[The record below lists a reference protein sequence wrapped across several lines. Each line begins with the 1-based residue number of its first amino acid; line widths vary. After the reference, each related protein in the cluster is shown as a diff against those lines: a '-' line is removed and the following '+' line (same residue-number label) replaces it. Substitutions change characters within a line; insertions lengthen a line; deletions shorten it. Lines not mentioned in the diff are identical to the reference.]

1 MPLLFVPPQTL
12 ASSNPIPTMQNFT
25 APSSLL
31 SLPTPFPL
39 SRISS
44 NTSSAPT
51 SLFHD
56 PRILGKS
63 NHVLRFRGHSRRAD
77 EVNLSS
83 TADEVNG
90 AVDDSSSD
98 FSASVS
104 RTVVDWDSARTY
116 KDFGL
121 TFEGKVE
128 GRNRGETGY
137 DLQEMAQSLVGS
149 IIAMKVVDVDEGEKR
164 LIFSE
169 AQTAFNEYK
178 DSINVGDTFDGRV
191 GPVKDFGA
199 FIYLCFPDGNYY
211 LKGLLHKSEISWD
224 FVQNPGDFLNVG
236 DIVRVKVIS
245 IDRETARI
253 YLSIKQLEE
262 DPLLETFDKVIH
274 QQGVVSSSSSTT
286 FSYVIK
292 PLPGLTEILD
302 ELLREQGIDDVKI
315 TRQGFERRV
324 VSPDLQIWL
333 SNVSRLPFNTK
344 NHHMCL
350 PSSSP
355 VGMMLLDIGTKSPEF
370 VPQAPSAGNKVTLL
384 ARAGRQVQ
392 EIELTTSFDHD
403 GVKQALQHALE
414 RVP

>member
-1 MPLLFVPPQTL
+1 MPLLFVTPQTL
-12 ASSNPIPTMQNFT
+12 TSSNPIPTMRIFT

-44 NTSSAPT
+44 NISSAPT

-56 PRILGKS
+56 PRSLGKS
-63 NHVLRFRGHSRRAD
+63 NHGLRFRGHSRRAS
-77 EVNLSS
+77 EVNWSS

-98 FSASVS
+98 FSASAS
-104 RTVVDWDSARTY
+104 RTAVDWDSARTY

-128 GRNRGETGY
+128 GRNRGGLKVRFNSLMGFLPFPELCPSRFCGETVY
-137 DLQEMAQSLVGS
+137 DLQQIAQSLVGS
-149 IIAMKVVDVDEGEKR
+149 VIALKVLDVDEGEKR

-169 AQTAFNEYK
+169 AQATFNEYK
-178 DSINVGDTFDGRV
+178 DSINVGDTFDGMV

-199 FIYLCFPDGNYY
+199 LVYLRFPDGNYY

-236 DIVRVKVIS
+236 DIVRVKVVS

-274 QQGVVSSSSSTT
+274 QQGAVSSSPSTT
-286 FSYVIK
+286 SNYVIE
-292 PLPGLTEILD
+292 PLPGLTEILN
-302 ELLREQGIDDVKI
+302 ELLREQGIYDVKI

-333 SNVSRLPFNTK
+333 SN
-344 NHHMCL
+344 
-350 PSSSP
+350 
-355 VGMMLLDIGTKSPEF
+355 
-370 VPQAPSAGNKVTLL
+370 APSAGNKVMLL

-392 EIELTTSFDHD
+392 EIQLTTSLDHD

-414 RVP
+414 RIP